1 MSVRVLNLARRGLS
15 AVLIGIVR
23 FYQMTLSP
31 LLGGHCRYWP
41 TCSQYFI
48 DAVRK
53 YGPIRGS
60 LKGIWRIL
68 RCNPWGGRG
77 YDPP

>member
-1 MSVRVLNLARRGLS
+1 MSVQVLNLARRGLS
-15 AVLIGIVR
+15 AVLIGMVR
-23 FYQMTLSP
+23 LYQMTLSP

-53 YGPIRGS
+53 YGPLRGS

>member
-1 MSVRVLNLARRGLS
+1 MSVRVFNLARRGLS
-15 AVLIGIVR
+15 AVLIGMVR
-23 FYQMTLSP
+23 LYQMTLSP

-53 YGPIRGS
+53 YGPLRGS